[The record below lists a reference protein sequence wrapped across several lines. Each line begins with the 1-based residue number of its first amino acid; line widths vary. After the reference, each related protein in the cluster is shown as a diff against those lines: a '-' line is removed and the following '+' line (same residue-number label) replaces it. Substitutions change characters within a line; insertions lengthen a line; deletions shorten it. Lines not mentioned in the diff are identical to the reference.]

1 MAANNESNTSF
12 NMWHVGLAGECY
24 GYRQI
29 NLYNSVFSPS
39 TVHCRNTYLSGF
51 FGKYLIQRAFSVFKF
66 NFPVNWDKDYAL
78 YTLFLGGFFSVI
90 NTKSFG
96 VIPQECNITG
106 YNVYYRPTEVLI
118 ANPLLNIPRALQ
130 IGKETE
136 LVRLQ
141 PDYCGIIDII
151 TYIADNMALC
161 AEACGVNVLN
171 SKLSFAFATDDKAAA
186 ESYKKAYDN
195 YASGQPMTVTGGK
208 DLFGDDGK
216 PNFVFFNND
225 VGGSYI
231 VDKLMVALRQWELAF
246 DNYVGIPNNP
256 VNKKERVIT
265 SEVESNNIETRNLSD
280 IWLETMNMCF
290 EKVNKLFGLNLS
302 VDYRYETVSQKD
314 STVEAQESDI
324 RLRGDSN

>member
-1 MAANNESNTSF
+1 MAKNNFNPNY
-12 NMWHVGLAGECY
+12 NMWHVGFAGESY

-39 TVHCRNTYLSGF
+39 TVHCSNTYLSGYF
-51 FGKYLIQRAFSVFKF
+51 AKYLIQRAFSVFKF
-66 NFPVNWDKDYAL
+66 DFPENWDKDYTL
-78 YTLFLGGFFSVI
+78 YTLFLGGFFAVI

-118 ANPLLNIPRALQ
+118 ANPLLNITRGLK
-130 IGKETE
+130 IGTETE

-141 PDYCGIIDII
+141 PDFCGIIDII

-171 SKLSFAFATDDKAAA
+171 SKLSFAFTTDDKASA
-186 ESYKKAYDN
+186 ESYKKGYDS
-195 YASGQPMTVTGGK
+195 YASGEPMVVLGGK

-216 PNFVFFNND
+216 PNFMFFNND
-225 VGGSYI
+225 VGNSYI

-280 IWLETMNMCF
+280 IWLETMKTCF
-290 EKVNKLFGLNLS
+290 DKVNKLFGINAS
-302 VDYRYETVSQKD
+302 VDYRYETVQQKN
-314 STVEAQESDI
+314 STVEDNNEDNNEDFKI
-324 RLRGDSN
+324 EG

>member
-1 MAANNESNTSF
+1 MTANKTNSSF
-12 NMWHVGLAGECY
+12 NMWHVGFAGESY

-39 TVHCRNTYLSGF
+39 TVHCSNTYLSGF
-51 FGKYLIQRAFSVFKF
+51 FAKYLIQRAFSVFKF
-66 NFPVNWDKDYAL
+66 NFPENWDKDYTL

-96 VIPQECNITG
+96 IIPQECNITG

-118 ANPLLNIPRALQ
+118 ANPLLNISRGLQ
-130 IGKETE
+130 IGTETE

-141 PDYCGIIDII
+141 PDFCGIIDII

-171 SKLSFAFATDDKAAA
+171 SKLSFAFTTDDKASA
-186 ESYKKAYDN
+186 ESYKKGYDS
-195 YASGQPMTVTGGK
+195 YASGEPMVVLGGK
-208 DLFGDDGK
+208 DLFGEDGK
-216 PNFVFFNND
+216 PNFMFFNND
-225 VGGSYI
+225 VGNSYI

-280 IWLETMNMCF
+280 IWLETMKTCF
-290 EKVNKLFGLNLS
+290 DKVNKLFGINAS
-302 VDYRYETVSQKD
+302 VDYRYETVQQKD
-314 STVEAQESDI
+314 STVEDNNRDL
-324 RLRGDSN
+324 RLRGDQN